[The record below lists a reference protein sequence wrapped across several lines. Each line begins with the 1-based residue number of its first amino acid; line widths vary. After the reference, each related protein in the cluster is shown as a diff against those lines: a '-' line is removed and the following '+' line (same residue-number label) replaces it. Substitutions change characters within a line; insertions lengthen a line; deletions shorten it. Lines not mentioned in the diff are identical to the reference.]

1 MTNTDRSLRFLRSG
15 KWLMGHILAL
25 VAILVFVNMGLWQMR
40 RLGDR
45 QDFNELL
52 TSRSTVEPQPLDE
65 ALALYGP
72 DQDNLELRRVHATGT
87 YLVEDEVILI
97 ARSFQGLSGHH
108 VLTPLDL
115 GDGRVLIVDRGWVP
129 IDLDRPGTPE
139 AEPPREIVNVV
150 GVLRKTEIRGSFG
163 PVDPEEGILERI
175 ARVNLERLAKQID
188 GAVVEVYVQL
198 QSQEPAQPSTL
209 PEIVALPTPSEG
221 SHRGYAVQWFLFAA
235 VTVVGY
241 PILLWRTAEEHAD
254 SPTV

>member
-1 MTNTDRSLRFLRSG
+1 MTNTDRSFRFLLSG
-15 KWLMGHILAL
+15 KWIMGHILAL
-25 VAILVFVNMGLWQMR
+25 VAILVFVNMGLWQIR

-45 QDFNELL
+45 QEFNEIL

-72 DQDNLELRRVHATGT
+72 DQDNLELRRVHASGT

-129 IDLDRPGTPE
+129 IDLDQPGAPD
-139 AEPPREIVNVV
+139 AEPPGEIVVVV
-150 GVLRKTEIRGSFG
+150 GVLRKSEIRGSFG
-163 PVDPEEGILERI
+163 PVDPEEGVLDRI
-175 ARVNLERLAKQID
+175 ARVNLERLDQQID
-188 GAVVEVYVQL
+188 RDVVDVYVQL
-198 QSQEPAQPSTL
+198 QSQEPGQATTL

-221 SHRGYAVQWFLFAA
+221 SHRAYAVQWFLFAA
-235 VTVVGY
+235 VIAVGY
-241 PILLWRTAEEHAD
+241 PILLWRTAEGRPD
-254 SPTV
+254 